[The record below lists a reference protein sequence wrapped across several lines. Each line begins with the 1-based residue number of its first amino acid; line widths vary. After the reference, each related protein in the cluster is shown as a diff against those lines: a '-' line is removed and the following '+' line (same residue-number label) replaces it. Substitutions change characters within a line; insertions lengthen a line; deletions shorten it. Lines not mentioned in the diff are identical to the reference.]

1 MALIETAETVLALIV
16 TISILVTIHELGH
29 FWVARL
35 CGIKVLRFSIGF
47 GKPLFKYRM
56 RPAEKSPPADQP
68 PIRTR
73 ANEDFGTEF
82 VIAAIPLGGY
92 VKMLDEREGY
102 VADDELHLAFN
113 RKPVATRIAVVAAG
127 PLANFLLAI
136 LCYWL
141 VFTIGVTGIVPL
153 LGEIDRDSKAAA
165 AGFIKGEEIIK
176 VGDELTATWTDVN
189 FELFKRIG
197 DTGEIHFTV
206 REVDSG
212 GTSERWVA
220 VEEWLADKE
229 SPYPTRDLGLVLYQ
243 PSIPAV
249 IGSLVEGGRASQSG
263 LQVDDKVLQINGFSI
278 DNWSEFVDIIRQNPE
293 RELDLKVS
301 RLEEI
306 IYLLLRPE
314 RSTNGGSEI
323 GYIGAATRLIEIPDY
338 MHREVRY
345 PVYKAWLPALQKT
358 WAMTVFTLVSVKKMM
373 LGAISPSNLS
383 GPITIAK
390 VASASAKSGLES
402 YVGFIALLSISLGV
416 LNLLPIPILDGGHLL
431 YYLIELVRG
440 QPVPERIQMLGLQL
454 GVFLIVSIMLLAIYN
469 DVARF

>member
-16 TISILVTIHELGH
+16 TISILVTIHEFGH

-56 RPAEKSPPADQP
+56 RPAEMSPPADER
-68 PIRTR
+68 PIHARS
-73 ANEDFGTEF
+73 NDDSGTEF

-92 VKMLDEREGY
+92 VKMLDEREGH
-102 VADDELHLAFN
+102 VPDDELHLAFN

-165 AGFIKGEEIIK
+165 AGFIRGEEIIK
-176 VGDELTATWTDVN
+176 VGGELTATWADVN

-206 REVDSG
+206 KESDSEV
-212 GTSERWVA
+212 TSERWID
-220 VEEWLADKE
+220 VEEWLADE
-229 SPYPTRDLGLVLYQ
+229 GSPYPTRDLGLVLYQ

-278 DNWSEFVDIIRQNPE
+278 DNWGEFVDIIRQNPE
-293 RELDLKVS
+293 RELNLKVS

-306 IYLLLRPE
+306 IYLRLRPE
-314 RSTNGGSEI
+314 RSTNSGSEI

-338 MHREVRY
+338 MQREVRY
-345 PVYKAWLPALQKT
+345 PVYKAWLPALHKT

-440 QPVPERIQMLGLQL
+440 QPVPERIQMMGLQV